1 MTSTRPCGFTFTSPV
16 RMPTVS
22 APKARVKSL
31 NFWFESALSGVVY
44 AMRLPVASAMWM
56 ANSATSVF
64 PAPVGA
70 DTMTDCPPS
79 IARMASSWKS
89 SSGNG
94 YRARNCSSSSITRH
108 SITSGRLHPRGSYGL
123 RRGGEVRRGLYST
136 GRAMIVYHVAI
147 TAAADYATRREAYR
161 RSHIERLQGLRAA
174 GILICG
180 GPAPDGKTADIFYRL
195 QQPGQLKNAIEED
208 PYWTGGV
215 WTRYEPRS
223 FAQFVEPWEMVPVV
237 LDGSRKVTIVEGPVT
252 DHAMEIGRAS
262 CRERV
267 EHAEGARAGMKEQ
280 DAPSGSATP
289 TRP

>member
-1 MTSTRPCGFTFTSPV
+1 
-16 RMPTVS
+16 
-22 APKARVKSL
+22 
-31 NFWFESALSGVVY
+31 
-44 AMRLPVASAMWM
+44 
-56 ANSATSVF
+56 
-64 PAPVGA
+64 
-70 DTMTDCPPS
+70 
-79 IARMASSWKS
+79 
-89 SSGNG
+89 
-94 YRARNCSSSSITRH
+94 
-108 SITSGRLHPRGSYGL
+108 
-123 RRGGEVRRGLYST
+123 
-136 GRAMIVYHVAI
+136 MIVYHVAI

-252 DHAMEIGRAS
+252 DHAMAQFALIEMRGAGRVGFGGFFEDGQTLALVKS
-262 CRERV
+262 ADP
-267 EHAEGARAGMKEQ
+267 AEALRWFGESGFWKPADLAAR
-280 DAPSGSATP
+280 PLLHVL
-289 TRP
+289 